1 MREQQIEELARAIV
15 EGMVALEV
23 EQYCQGIINEMTK
36 MMQTSDIRKAE
47 KIALD
52 RLNSQMSGKVDLKK
66 NIVIH

>member
-1 MREQQIEELARAIV
+1 LREQQIEELARAIV

-23 EQYCQGIINEMTK
+23 EQYCQGIINEMTMK
-36 MMQTSDIRKAE
+36 MQTSDIRKAE
-47 KIALD
+47 KIAMD

>member
-1 MREQQIEELARAIV
+1 LREQQIEELARAIV

-36 MMQTSDIRKAE
+36 KMQTSDIRKAE

>member
-23 EQYCQGIINEMTK
+23 EQYCQGIINEMTMK
-36 MMQTSDIRKAE
+36 MQTSDIRKAE
-47 KIALD
+47 KIAMD

>member
-36 MMQTSDIRKAE
+36 KMQTSDIRKAE